1 MATKMDEQEFKF
13 PDEIEEKAEDKTPE
27 IEIEIEDDT
36 PEDDRNK
43 QPLPQ
48 NLKEELENDGLEIEQ
63 YDENV
68 KKKLKQMKKVWHDER
83 REKEAALREQQ
94 AAVA

>member
-1 MATKMDEQEFKF
+1 MATKMDEQEFTF
-13 PDEIEEKAEDKTPE
+13 PDEIEEKAEVKTPE

-68 KKKLKQMKKVWHDER
+68 KKKLKIGRAHV
-83 REKEAALREQQ
+83 
-94 AAVA
+94 